1 MATTDTTA
9 RRGYFPRWTQK
20 SEGVIAPD
28 ERLPWGQSILVGL
41 QHVLAMFGSTVLGP
55 ILMGFNPNTAIFF
68 SGIGTLIF
76 FLVTGGNV
84 PSYLGSS
91 FSFIAVVIAVT
102 AYSGK
107 GPNLHIDV
115 ALGGII
121 ASGVVYA
128 IIAVIVLF
136 VGYRWIEKLMPPAV
150 TGVIVAVIGLNLAPV
165 AVADAS
171 KTPFDTWMALFT
183 LLVLALVAVYAPGP
197 LRRLPILI
205 GGVAGYLVYLLLAN
219 GFGLGTPI
227 DLSPVGNAVW
237 IGLPSFAAPT
247 FQANAMVLVAPVA
260 IILVAENL
268 GHIKAV
274 GAMTGRNLDP
284 YLGRAFLGD
293 AIATIVSGFGGG
305 PGVTTYAENIG
316 AMAVSRIYSTLVF
329 VIAAIVAILLGF
341 CPKFGA
347 LIGTIPIGVIGGL
360 AFALF
365 GLIAATGG
373 RIWVQS
379 RVDFTRSRNL
389 ITVAVALIMGAGNFT
404 INIGNFALGG
414 IGTGTFSA
422 IILYQLLRERD
433 SQPDEAVFAD
443 AAVGL
448 NPAAEG
454 ETRRDQLDH
463 PAQED
468 YPATLDQ
475 PDQMDRPDTNV

>member
-1 MATTDTTA
+1 MAIA
-9 RRGYFPRWTQK
+9 EKPGYFPRWTEK
-20 SEGVIAPD
+20 TGGVIAPD

-76 FLVTGGNV
+76 FIITRGNV

-91 FSFIAVVIAVT
+91 FSFIAVVVAAT

-107 GPNLHIDV
+107 GANPNIDV

-121 ASGVVYA
+121 ACGVVYA
-128 IIAVIVLF
+128 IIAIIVMF
-136 VGYRWIEKLMPPAV
+136 AGYRWIERLMPPAV

-165 AVADAS
+165 AVSDAS
-171 KTPFDTWMALFT
+171 KTPFDTVMALFT

-197 LRRLPILI
+197 IRRLPILI
-205 GGVAGYLVYLLLAN
+205 GGVVGYLVYLIFAN

-227 DLSPVGNAVW
+227 DLSPVGKAAW
-237 IGLPSFAAPT
+237 IGLPTFTAPSFH
-247 FQANAMVLVAPVA
+247 ANAMVLIAPVA

-274 GAMTGRNLDP
+274 SAMTNRNLDP

-293 AIATIVSGFGGG
+293 ALATIVSGFGGG
-305 PGVTTYAENIG
+305 TGVTTYAENIG
-316 AMAVSRIYSTLVF
+316 TMAVTRIYSTLVF
-329 VIAAIVAILLGF
+329 VIAAIVALLLGF

-373 RIWVQS
+373 RIWVQN
-379 RVDFTRSRNL
+379 RVDFTRTRNL
-389 ITVAVALIMGAGNFT
+389 ITVAVALTMGAGNFT

-414 IGTGTFSA
+414 IGTATFSA
-422 IILYQLLRERD
+422 IILYQLLRERA
-433 SQPDEAVFAD
+433 PEEEAVDVAD
-443 AAVGL
+443 SAVEPTNRISPEPGL
-448 NPAAEG
+448 EA
-454 ETRRDQLDH
+454 
-463 PAQED
+463 
-468 YPATLDQ
+468 
-475 PDQMDRPDTNV
+475 

>member
-1 MATTDTTA
+1 MAIA
-9 RRGYFPRWTQK
+9 KKRGYFPSWTEK
-20 SEGVIAPD
+20 TGGVIAPD

-68 SGIGTLIF
+68 SGVGTLIF
-76 FLVTGGNV
+76 FLITGGNV

-91 FSFIAVVIAVT
+91 FSFIAVVIAAT

-107 GPNLHIDV
+107 GPNPHIDV

-128 IIAVIVLF
+128 IIAVIVMFL
-136 VGYRWIEKLMPPAV
+136 GYRWIEKLMPPAV

-183 LLVLALVAVYAPGP
+183 LLVLALVAIYAPGP

-205 GGVAGYLVYLLLAN
+205 GGVIGYLVYLLFAN

-227 DLSPVGNAVW
+227 DFSSVDKVAW
-237 IGLPSFAAPT
+237 IGLPSFTTPS
-247 FQANAMVLVAPVA
+247 FHANAMVLIAPVA

-274 GAMTGRNLDP
+274 SAMTGRNLDP

-316 AMAVSRIYSTLVF
+316 TMAVSRIYSTLVF
-329 VIAAIVAILLGF
+329 VIAAVVALLLGF

-347 LIGTIPIGVIGGL
+347 LIGTIPSGVIGGL

-373 RIWVQS
+373 RIWVQN
-379 RVDFTRSRNL
+379 RVDFTKSRNL
-389 ITVAVALIMGAGNFT
+389 ITVAVALTMGAGNFI

-414 IGTGTFSA
+414 IGTATFAA
-422 IILYQLLRERD
+422 IILYQLLRERA
-433 SQPDEAVFAD
+433 PEEEAVAVAD
-443 AAVGL
+443 SAVE
-448 NPAAEG
+448 P
-454 ETRRDQLDH
+454 TDQTH
-463 PAQED
+463 PEPGFEA
-468 YPATLDQ
+468 
-475 PDQMDRPDTNV
+475 

>member
-1 MATTDTTA
+1 MAIIEK
-9 RRGYFPRWTQK
+9 RGYFPRWTEK
-20 SEGVIAPD
+20 TGGVIAPD

-55 ILMGFNPNTAIFF
+55 ILMGFNANTAIFF

-91 FSFIAVVIAVT
+91 FSFIAVVVAAT

-107 GPNLHIDV
+107 GLNPHIDV

-121 ASGVVYA
+121 ASGVIYA
-128 IIAVIVLF
+128 IIAIIVMF
-136 VGYRWIEKLMPPAV
+136 IGYRWIEKLMPASV

-171 KTPFDTWMALFT
+171 KTSFDTVMAIFT
-183 LLVLALVAVYAPGP
+183 LLVLALVAIYAPGP

-205 GGVAGYLVYLLLAN
+205 GGIIGYLAYLLCAN
-219 GFGLGTPI
+219 GLGMGTPI
-227 DLSPVGNAVW
+227 DLSAVEKAAW
-237 IGLPSFAAPT
+237 IGLPSFTTPS
-247 FQANAMVLVAPVA
+247 FHPNAMVLIAPVA

-268 GHIKAV
+268 GHVKAV
-274 GAMTGRNLDP
+274 SAMTGRDLDP

-293 AIATIVSGFGGG
+293 ALATIVSGFGGG

-316 AMAVSRIYSTLVF
+316 TMAVSRIYSTLVF
-329 VIAAIVAILLGF
+329 VIAAIVALLLGF

-347 LIGTIPIGVIGGL
+347 LIGTIPTGVIGGL

-373 RIWVQS
+373 RIWVQNK
-379 RVDFTRSRNL
+379 VDFTKSRNL
-389 ITVAVALIMGAGNFT
+389 IPVAVALTMGAGNFT
-404 INIGNFALGG
+404 VNIGNFALGG
-414 IGTGTFSA
+414 IGTATFSA
-422 IILYQLLRERD
+422 IILYQLLRERVPEEE
-433 SQPDEAVFAD
+433 SV
-443 AAVGL
+443 VV
-448 NPAAEG
+448 AEDG
-454 ETRRDQLDH
+454 K
-463 PAQED
+463 
-468 YPATLDQ
+468 
-475 PDQMDRPDTNV
+475 

>member
-1 MATTDTTA
+1 MATVEKQ
-9 RRGYFPRWTQK
+9 GYFPRWTEK
-20 SEGVIAPD
+20 TGGVIAPD

-68 SGIGTLIF
+68 SGIGTLVF

-91 FSFIAVVIAVT
+91 FSFIAVVIVAT

-128 IIAVIVLF
+128 IIAIIVVF

-171 KTPFDTWMALFT
+171 KTPFDIWMALLT
-183 LLVLALVAVYAPGP
+183 LLVLALIAIYAPGP

-205 GGVAGYLVYLLLAN
+205 GGIIGYLVYLLFAN

-227 DLSPVGNAVW
+227 DLSPVGQAAW
-237 IGLPSFAAPT
+237 IGLPSFVAPS
-247 FQANAMVLVAPVA
+247 FHANAMVLIAPVA

-268 GHIKAV
+268 GHVKAV
-274 GAMTGRNLDP
+274 SAMTGRDLDP

-293 AIATIVSGFGGG
+293 AIATIISGFGGG

-316 AMAVSRIYSTLVF
+316 TMAVSRIYSSLVF
-329 VIAAIVAILLGF
+329 VIAAIVALLLGF

-347 LIGTIPIGVIGGL
+347 LIGTIPTGVIGGL

-373 RIWVQS
+373 RIWVQN
-379 RVDFTRSRNL
+379 RVDFTKTRNL
-389 ITVAVALIMGAGNFT
+389 ITVAVALTMGAGNFT

-414 IGTGTFSA
+414 IGTATFSA
-422 IILYQLLRERD
+422 IILYQLLRERVPEEEAIAVAD
-433 SQPDEAVFAD
+433 SAVDSFEEKRSEPGLEA
-443 AAVGL
+443 
-448 NPAAEG
+448 
-454 ETRRDQLDH
+454 
-463 PAQED
+463 
-468 YPATLDQ
+468 
-475 PDQMDRPDTNV
+475 